1 MIRKVNRDKETVMPL
16 QKNRRQF
23 WRAHFQSPVQLVLHG
38 RVVEADLYDI
48 SLKGALVKVPEDWSG
63 KKGDHCHLRL
73 HLGTQVTISM
83 SASVAHLAGR
93 RVGLHCDHID
103 LDSVTH
109 LRRLVELNSG
119 DPGLLD
125 RELAALLGEAENQ
138 D

>member
-1 MIRKVNRDKETVMPL
+1 MPM

-23 WRAHFQSPVQLVLHG
+23 WRAHFHSPVQLVLHG
-38 RVVEADLYDI
+38 KVTEADLYDI
-48 SLKGALVKVPEDWSG
+48 SLKGALVKAPEDWTGKSG
-63 KKGDHCHLRL
+63 DRCQLRL
-73 HLGTQVTISM
+73 NLGTQATINM
-83 SASVAHLAGR
+83 GATIMHLAGR
-93 RVGLHCDHID
+93 RVGLHCDNID

-125 RELAALLGEAENQ
+125 RELAALLHEAE